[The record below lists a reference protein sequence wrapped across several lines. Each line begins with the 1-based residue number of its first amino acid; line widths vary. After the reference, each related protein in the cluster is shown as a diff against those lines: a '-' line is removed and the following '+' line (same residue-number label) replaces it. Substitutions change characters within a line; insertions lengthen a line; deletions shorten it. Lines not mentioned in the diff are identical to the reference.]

1 MSTQTTTTAAETAT
15 STIATTVFPFLR
27 YQDARAAIRWLGAAL
42 GFAENGVFDGP
53 DGSVAHAELRFGDG
67 LVMLGSYRDD
77 ALAVKPPRLLGGSTH
92 SVCLVDGDPDAR
104 HARAVAAGAEVVRPL
119 ADQHY
124 GARDFT
130 CRDPEGTLW
139 TVSTYRPAG
148 GADLNVE
155 IAYADGRAAVDW
167 LQRAFGLEP
176 QLVVPGDDGGVAH
189 AELRCEGES
198 AVVMLHGASAV
209 SQLGVGSARR
219 LGGTSGGVYL
229 VVADPNA
236 HHARARAAGAEVVRP
251 LETMDY
257 GSREYSCRD
266 LEGNLWSFGTYRP

>member
-1 MSTQTTTTAAETAT
+1 MSTETTASAAESAGPTTGTTA
-15 STIATTVFPFLR
+15 FPFLR
-27 YQDARAAIRWLGAAL
+27 YQDARAAIGWLVSAL
-42 GFAENGVFDGP
+42 GFAEKAVYDGP

-67 LVMLGSYRDD
+67 LFMLGSYRDD

-92 SVCLVDGDPDAR
+92 SVCLVDADPDAR

-155 IAYADGRAAVDW
+155 IAYEDGRAAVDW
-167 LQRAFGLEP
+167 LQRAFGFEP
-176 QLVVPGDDGGVAH
+176 Q
-189 AELRCEGES
+189 
-198 AVVMLHGASAV
+198 
-209 SQLGVGSARR
+209 

-229 VVADPNA
+229 VVADPDA
-236 HHARARAAGAEVVRP
+236 HHARARAAGAEIARS
-251 LETMDY
+251 LEDMNY